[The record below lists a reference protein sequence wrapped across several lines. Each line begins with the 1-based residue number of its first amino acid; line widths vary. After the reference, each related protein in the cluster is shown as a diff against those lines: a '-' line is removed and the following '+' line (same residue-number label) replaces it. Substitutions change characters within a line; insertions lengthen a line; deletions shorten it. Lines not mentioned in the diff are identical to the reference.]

1 MPEPSVE
8 PSPPEAAE
16 SRLTVPLEAQE
27 ASYLAAS
34 ERIANRSLSDFFI
47 PMFTKCSRRQNQDEE
62 MSFHPTSLQKQ
73 ALLREAESFGKNFME
88 IARADLL

>member
-1 MPEPSVE
+1 MPAPSVE
-8 PSPPEAAE
+8 PSPPEAVE
-16 SRLTVPLEAQE
+16 SRLTVPLEAQD

-47 PMFTKCSRRQNQDEE
+47 ILFTKCSRWQNQDEE
-62 MSFHPTSLQKQ
+62 MSLPASSLQKQ
-73 ALLREAESFGKNFME
+73 ALLLMIKSGDTNFME

>member
-1 MPEPSVE
+1 MPAPSVE

-16 SRLTVPLEAQE
+16 SRLTVPLEAQD

-47 PMFTKCSRRQNQDEE
+47 ILFTKCSRWRNQDEE
-62 MSFHPTSLQKQ
+62 MSFPASSLQKQ
-73 ALLREAESFGKNFME
+73 ALLLTIKSADTNFME